1 MDHLRL
7 PGFSPLDQEY
17 PPLSETF
24 LVLVFILIF
33 LLVLLYVLLVW
44 VVIMRTLVARGS
56 GTRRTRGRRS
66 RDCVFRLDEV

>member
-7 PGFSPLDQEY
+7 PGFSPLDQEET
-17 PPLSETF
+17 PLSETF

-44 VVIMRTLVARGS
+44 VIIMRTLVARGV
-56 GTRRTRGRRS
+56 
-66 RDCVFRLDEV
+66 RDKEGKREEEQGLCV